1 MGWTKASEGL
11 VAFLAATLQGV
22 ACEPRKMF
30 GYPVYFINNNLFIGA
45 HQDDLFLRLAPGD
58 RDEVHAKYDTIKPFE
73 PVPGRIMK
81 EYVVIPQDLYTN
93 PAIFQEL
100 LTKSIRYVSSLPRK
114 EKMKKVASKR
124 LKST

>member
-1 MGWTKASEGL
+1 MGWKKAPDKL
-11 VAFLAATLQGV
+11 VAFLAATLQDV

-45 HQDDLFLRLAPGD
+45 HQDDLFLRLATED

-73 PVPGRIMK
+73 PVPGRMMK
-81 EYVVIPQDLYTN
+81 EYVVIPPDLYTN

-100 LTKSIRYVSSLPRK
+100 LTKSIRYVASLPRK
-114 EKMKKVASKR
+114 EKKKAASKR
-124 LKST
+124 L